1 MRARKNDGLSE
12 LKSVLIP
19 NPIKCYLILKNC
31 LKRFTI
37 WLITSVGK
45 NNYCHMVCGLGFR
58 RIKSLLLPIVLFSHL
73 LTIPKNRTRIIENP
87 ALCHLL
93 KSGCSVNLP

>member
-12 LKSVLIP
+12 LKSVHVP
-19 NPIKCYLILKNC
+19 NPVKMLLDFKNC
-31 LKRFTI
+31 LKQFTF

-58 RIKSLLLPIVLFSHL
+58 RIKSLLLPIVLCSHL
-73 LTIPKNRTRIIENP
+73 LPISKN
-87 ALCHLL
+87 
-93 KSGCSVNLP
+93 